1 MRWREPMVFVGVWLL
16 AVGASPAAAAA
27 APPKRAFV
35 PLNTTVKHVTTDVN
49 RALVSSS
56 KQTDLQAAA
65 NFAVLARRMAAVTI
79 AVNKLRGSSGA
90 TLTAQR
96 VLVLAL
102 ATGATDLANVSSA
115 SRAHNTKKTRT
126 ATLAL
131 IRDLAPI
138 RAARIRFAKAL
149 GVAP

>member
-1 MRWREPMVFVGVWLL
+1 MRRELAVFMSVWLL
-16 AVGASPAAAAA
+16 AVGAGPASAAV

-35 PLNTTVKHVTTDVN
+35 PLNSTVKHVTADIN
-49 RALVSSS
+49 RALVSSG
-56 KQTDLQAAA
+56 KQTDLQAA
-65 NFAVLARRMAAVTI
+65 NTFAGLARRMAAVTI

-96 VLVLAL
+96 RLVLAL

-115 SRAHNTKKTRT
+115 SHAHNTARTRT

-131 IRDLAPI
+131 IRDLGPI
-138 RAARIRFAKAL
+138 RTARIAFAKAL
-149 GVAP
+149 GIAP